1 MRFLLEALNTV
12 SQTGATSDCGQKRAS
27 SASSAAHNSSAARL
41 TSAPW
46 AMFPVQPIHGGA
58 QHHQTASDGMG
69 G

>member
-27 SASSAAHNSSAARL
+27 SASSASHNSSAARL

-46 AMFPVQPIHGGA
+46 AMFPVQPIHGAA